1 MKSCLPCW
9 IALIVAT
16 SFSPSLRAA
25 TCSISAPG
33 LAFGNYDPTSAADVT
48 GIGSGIVDCSYSSWA
63 DLFSGFTVTISLS
76 PGSSGSYATRTLKQG
91 MQSLGYNLYLN
102 PGASGTIFGDGSAGT
117 GSYALCYP
125 GLFVTCTGNAG
136 QSGQPF
142 TVPVY
147 GRLPAGQDIG
157 GGSYIDTL
165 IETVT
170 F

>member
-1 MKSCLPCW
+1 MKSCMPCW

-16 SFSPSLRAA
+16 SFCPSLRAA
-25 TCSISAPG
+25 SCSITAAG
-33 LAFGNYDPTSAADVT
+33 LAFGSYDPTSAADVT
-48 GIGSGIVDCSYSSWA
+48 GIGSGIVDCSYVGLG
-63 DLFSGFTVTISLS
+63 DYLFGFTVTISLS
-76 PGSSGSYATRTLKQG
+76 QGSSGTYATRTLKQG

-102 PGASGTIFGDGSAGT
+102 PGASGTVFGDGSAGT

-125 GLFVTCTGNAG
+125 GLFVSCTGNAG
-136 QSGQPF
+136 QNGQPF

-165 IETVT
+165 IQTVT